1 MSVYLSCRSCGH
13 WIQWTQK
20 VWVYAQYYILHI
32 YIIIYI
38 VTAYVTVSH
47 IESYDLIISYNII
60 QVLSRVMQSWMFFIS
75 IWSVDLT
82 VYIIYFS
89 LVSATLLGVVR
100 RGGSSSLLYPSN
112 TGKVGCPPTLFFFT
126 SCIST
131 PWIFSFTGFSAMS
144 DMDIYPR
151 DPLQSW
157 GFFYILMSPTFL
169 EESPKWA
176 ANLLNIFCASWH
188 LCSVQSLQGY
198 PLWFPGFQ
206 VNYRSS
212 GGASFWGL
220 SIVPKLS
227 LILGG
232 SLTLLEG
239 NFCSRER
246 VPWSPIPAF
255 YYRRLLTNKV

>member
-1 MSVYLSCRSCGH
+1 MLS
-13 WIQWTQK
+13 
-20 VWVYAQYYILHI
+20 
-32 YIIIYI
+32 
-38 VTAYVTVSH
+38 
-47 IESYDLIISYNII
+47 
-60 QVLSRVMQSWMFFIS
+60 FI
-75 IWSVDLT
+75 
-82 VYIIYFS
+82 
-89 LVSATLLGVVR
+89 R
-100 RGGSSSLLYPSN
+100 
-112 TGKVGCPPTLFFFT
+112 
-126 SCIST
+126 CIST
-131 PWIFSFTGFSAMS
+131 PRIFDFFGFSSMS
-144 DMDIYPR
+144 NLDIYSR

-157 GFFYILMSPTFL
+157 GSFSPWMFSTFL

-255 YYRRLLTNKV
+255 YYCRLLKNKV